1 MSKETEP
8 LIINTPEDGFLRIG
22 NTTEDRKLRPDQV
35 QLGAGCG
42 SSLRI
47 FEDGGWELR
56 SQPNKK
62 GCNLIAKGDGG
73 LHIYSEGDVNIDA
86 RGDFNVSAKN
96 ITMETTAE
104 DGDFTVFC
112 KRDIM
117 LDADNN
123 FTSSEIPSLFKFLV
137 FALNT
142 SRVVPKTLNPKL
154 SKNLER

>member
-1 MSKETEP
+1 MSKNTEA

-56 SQPNKK
+56 SQPNNK

-73 LHIYSEGDVNIDA
+73 QTATPICGGRALRCFFLLYYHSSLIIYQ
-86 RGDFNVSAKN
+86 
-96 ITMETTAE
+96 
-104 DGDFTVFC
+104 
-112 KRDIM
+112 
-117 LDADNN
+117 
-123 FTSSEIPSLFKFLV
+123 
-137 FALNT
+137 
-142 SRVVPKTLNPKL
+142 
-154 SKNLER
+154 